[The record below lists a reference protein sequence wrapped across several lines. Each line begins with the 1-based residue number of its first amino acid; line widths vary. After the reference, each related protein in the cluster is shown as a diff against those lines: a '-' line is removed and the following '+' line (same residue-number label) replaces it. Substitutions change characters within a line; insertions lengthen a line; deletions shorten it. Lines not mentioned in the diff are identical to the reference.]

1 MPQKE
6 LPMAY
11 ADPDALVS
19 TEWLAAHLAVPE
31 IRIVDGSFKM
41 PGVTPT
47 AAEDY
52 RAQHLPGAVFF
63 DIDAVAD
70 SANPLPHMLPSPEDF
85 AAAMSGLGIGDN
97 HRVIVYD
104 SAGLMSAAR
113 IWWMLRVFGHTNVA
127 ILDGGLPKWLAEG
140 RPVDEK
146 IPHPGP
152 SRFAPRFNGELV
164 RDKARLRANLSSK
177 DEQVLD
183 ARAAPRFEGSV
194 AESWPGRRSGRIPG
208 SFNLPYDRL
217 TDPKTKTLLPRETL
231 RQLFERS
238 GIDLKRPV
246 VASCGS
252 GVTACALAFG
262 LHMLGHPTV
271 SVYDG
276 SWAEWGLPGDT
287 PIETGP
293 RAPRDR
299 SR

>member
-1 MPQKE
+1 MP
-6 LPMAY
+6 Y

-19 TEWLAAHLAVPE
+19 TEWLATHLDVPE
-31 IRIVDGSFKM
+31 LRIVDGSFKM

-47 AAEDY
+47 AIEDY
-52 RAQHLPGAVFF
+52 RKQHIPGAVFF
-63 DIDAVAD
+63 DINAIADAG
-70 SANPLPHMLPSPEDF
+70 NPLPHMLPSPEEF
-85 AAAMSGLGIGDN
+85 AAAMSRLGIGDRQ
-97 HRVIVYD
+97 RVVVYD

-140 RPVDEK
+140 RPVDDK
-146 IPHPGP
+146 IPHPEP
-152 SRFAPRFNGELV
+152 HRFAARFNGGLV
-164 RDKARLRANLSSK
+164 RDKAQLRANLSSK

-208 SFNLPYDRL
+208 GFNLPYDQL
-217 TDPKTKTLLPRETL
+217 TDPKTKTVLPADSL
-231 RQLFERS
+231 RHLFERS

-252 GVTACALAFG
+252 GVTACAVAFG
-262 LHMLGHPTV
+262 LHLLGHPAV

-293 RAPRDR
+293 RVSGTVPR
-299 SR
+299 